1 MSEFKGKNN
10 FKKLSDQFIDKST
23 FFRDGHII
31 QGPEVVDFD
40 FIERQMY
47 GTIDLEGSSIYPS
60 DDRIKSMNGTLS
72 DSKTPKAFDFVIDM
86 FVDVKR
92 NIEMAYY
99 LGQLNT
105 VIPFL
110 KTIEI
115 KRSYEPPRRAYGT
128 HLANIMINFNNY
140 LEDTTGLINSIT
152 HFEHYVKEFMTY
164 YQEKFQKHPITF
176 SAWSQ
181 SNLNSLFS
189 TGLAISIADIPFDND
204 DRKYEEF
211 MNTDAFNF
219 YKKVCLNRG
228 FSVHQHIPYILV
240 ADLGSPAITKYIDIN
255 LNVLINTYYNKCY
268 NIDYIILRKYIID
281 YYNILIERNEY
292 YTKLRTCRTK
302 TFKETIYR
310 NPINFIDA
318 SSTYDDFYWINYY
331 LDLRNIELGNL
342 IGRSEMKKTK
352 KYLKNLKNS
361 LDNSAMISYID
372 SIFRKES
379 FKKPY
384 GFFDVL
390 RRREEAKKQQDQQ
403 QGITGGSTIVGGGTS
418 GGY

>member
-1 MSEFKGKNN
+1 MIISGIIN
-10 FKKLSDQFIDKST
+10 IY
-23 FFRDGHII
+23 HIKC
-31 QGPEVVDFD
+31 V
-40 FIERQMY
+40 
-47 GTIDLEGSSIYPS
+47 
-60 DDRIKSMNGTLS
+60 RISYTKWENSRIVFHTCYR
-72 DSKTPKAFDFVIDM
+72 F
-86 FVDVKR
+86 
-92 NIEMAYY
+92 
-99 LGQLNT
+99 LGNLFGDYFMLF
-105 VIPFL
+105 FL

-268 NIDYIILRKYIID
+268 NIDYIIG
-281 YYNILIERNEY
+281 NEVDVPNCI
-292 YTKLRTCRTK
+292 K
-302 TFKETIYR
+302 
-310 NPINFIDA
+310 
-318 SSTYDDFYWINYY
+318 
-331 LDLRNIELGNL
+331 
-342 IGRSEMKKTK
+342 MKKV
-352 KYLKNLKNS
+352 NE
-361 LDNSAMISYID
+361 I
-372 SIFRKES
+372 S
-379 FKKPY
+379 FKTA
-384 GFFDVL
+384 
-390 RRREEAKKQQDQQ
+390 RRNFLLKQN
-403 QGITGGSTIVGGGTS
+403 IVNS
-418 GGY
+418 NLFLIVNKECK